1 VVPASGAFEYR
12 GHRFRVF
19 TVNASAFPSGPLT
32 IRVLVP
38 LPYS

>member
-1 VVPASGAFEYR
+1 VPPSGSYEYR
-12 GHRFRVF
+12 GQRFRVV
-19 TVNASAFPSGPLT
+19 TVNARAFPSGPLT